1 MSVDSGR
8 SREALIEALDGWFIN
23 RCVLNYLYWFVD
35 GVPDLSGDPAVS
47 EVLADLDQA
56 MNTVLVGRLVSI
68 LAPSS
73 DGLTTSTSP
82 VRLILD
88 DPAVSASLATEGV
101 A

>member
-1 MSVDSGR
+1 MSVDSGQ

-56 MNTVLVGRLVSI
+56 MNTVLVGHLVNI
-68 LAPSS
+68 LAPNS
-73 DGLTTSTSP
+73 DAVLSMDSP
-82 VRLILD
+82 VTTILD
-88 DPAVSASLATEGV
+88 TTDGDEV
-101 A
+101 AA

>member
-35 GVPDLSGDPAVS
+35 DVPDLSGDPAVS

-56 MNTVLVGRLVSI
+56 MNTVLVGHLVSI
-68 LAPSS
+68 LAPNS
-73 DGLTTSTSP
+73 DAVLSMDSP
-82 VRLILD
+82 VTTILD
-88 DPAVSASLATEGV
+88 TTDGDEV
-101 A
+101 AA